1 MPDRSM
7 LRAASLVAI
16 LLAACDGGPA
26 GPDLISCSADLSYR
40 AGSGYAGGL
49 FDAHRHLDVPG
60 TGPLNRCRNTE
71 QSIAQAV
78 IFVQMNPS
86 DAAASGSSMRQDLGG
101 TPHFVPFFHVNPGSP
116 SDMERDRLEAAFGS
130 RGSLFGG
137 IGEIALYRDPWRT
150 TSLQSSPWPDIFSF
164 ARDND
169 LWVMFHVRPGQGAEL
184 RQVLEAW
191 PDVRI
196 VMHGS
201 ELLPEW
207 PTLVRDFPNLHLT
220 IDAIVLIRPVG
231 DPSAGG
237 LMSGSANAA
246 AFNAAFDAQ
255 HDSMLA
261 LALERWL
268 PVIDAAPDR
277 VMWGTDTYATWHL
290 DPDAF
295 RRIVDFSRRFIA
307 ALPPEQQEP
316 FAYGNA
322 RRHFGPARSF

>member
-1 MPDRSM
+1 MPNRSM
-7 LRAASLVAI
+7 LRVSILALILVT
-16 LLAACDGGPA
+16 ACAGPT
-26 GPDLISCSADLSYR
+26 GPDLINCSADLSQR
-40 AGSGYAGGL
+40 SEGGYTGVL
-49 FDAHRHLDVPG
+49 FDAHRHLDVSG

-71 QSIAQAV
+71 QNIAEAV

-86 DAAASGSSMRQDLGG
+86 DAAASESSMREDLGG
-101 TPHFVPFFHVNPGSP
+101 APHFVPFFHVNPHSP
-116 SDMERDRLEAAFGS
+116 SDMERHRLDSAFGN
-130 RGSLFGG
+130 RGSLFAG

-150 TSLQSSPWPDIFSF
+150 TSLQSSPWPDIFAF

-169 LWVMFHVRPGQGAEL
+169 LWVMFHVRPGQENEV
-184 RQVLEAW
+184 RQVLEEW

-201 ELLPEW
+201 ELLPQW
-207 PTLVRDFPNLHLT
+207 PALLQEFPNLHIT
-220 IDAIVLIRPVG
+220 IDAIALIRPVG

-237 LMSGSANAA
+237 LMSNSGSAAQ
-246 AFNAAFDAQ
+246 FNAAFDAQ
-255 HDSMLA
+255 HESMLA

-268 PVIDAAPDR
+268 PVIAAAPDK

-295 RRIVDFSRRFIA
+295 RRIVDFSRRFIT
-307 ALPPEQQEP
+307 ALPVDQQQP

-322 RRHFGPARSF
+322 RRLFGPPRSF